1 MPSLIRGRQTAVL
14 ALATAALGGTVLA
27 GCTTPPPG
35 GTPPST
41 TTPPTTA
48 PSPGNPPAGPCA
60 PVEVLAARGTTEPQ
74 SGSFIMGGLS
84 NGIAAQTGG
93 RVYQV
98 RYPATQDFAN
108 GPNQGATDALAHLQ
122 AQATACP
129 GTKFVLN
136 GYSQGAMVM
145 VTLMQRLPAD
155 LQPRVVAAVLYGD
168 PYYKSASPSAAGTA
182 KGSANGIVPGLGVPA
197 AFAGRTIDFCN
208 TGDPVCGAGNN
219 ISAHLG
225 YGVNQAEGIAF
236 AVKQV
241 QQS

>member
-1 MPSLIRGRQTAVL
+1 MPSLIRGRQTAML
-14 ALATAALGGTVLA
+14 ALATAALGGSVLA
-27 GCTTPPPG
+27 GCTAPAG
-35 GTPPST
+35 GTPSPST
-41 TTPPTTA
+41 TRPA
-48 PSPGNPPAGPCA
+48 PVPGAGSGQPGACA
-60 PVEVLAARGTTEPQ
+60 PVEVIAARGTTEPQ

-84 NGIAAQTGG
+84 NGIASATGG

-98 RYPATQDFAN
+98 QYPAAADFAN
-108 GPNQGATDALAHLQ
+108 GPNQGAADALAHLQ
-122 AQATACP
+122 AQAKACP
-129 GTKFVLN
+129 DEKFVLN

-182 KGSANGIVPGLGVPA
+182 KGAANGIVPGLGVPA

-208 TGDPVCGAGNN
+208 TGDPVCGAGSN

-236 AVKQV
+236 AVKRV